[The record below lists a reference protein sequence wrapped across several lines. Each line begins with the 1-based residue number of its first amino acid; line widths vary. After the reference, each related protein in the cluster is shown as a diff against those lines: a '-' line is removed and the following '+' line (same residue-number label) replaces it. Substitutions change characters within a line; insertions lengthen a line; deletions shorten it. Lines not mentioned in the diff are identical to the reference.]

1 MKAMGVGLWKFNFRD
16 VEVVRGALG
25 APAVHLEGKAAALAA
40 ERGITDWRLSLTH
53 TDRTAQAIAIAL

>member
-1 MKAMGVGLWKFNFRD
+1 M
-16 VEVVRGALG
+16 RGALG

-40 ERGITDWRLSLTH
+40 ERGIADWRLSLTH